1 MPSRREKVVAHAEHL
16 LDVFRSLRGRFALL
30 EPLLFDEAI
39 VRRLGSGRRG
49 HGMHL
54 LTSAL
59 LNSCALE
66 IAKIFHDGD
75 GRSASLTGL
84 VKSLGDERLLTELRE
99 SFAVWN
105 IAPTSGSDSE
115 ILAVIQAGERREEEQ
130 RRIQFGEL
138 VATLR
143 TRYGELQSSSAMASF
158 RAMRD
163 QLLSH
168 NQLSFDGTTYHPLD
182 VTALGLTFGDLR
194 AAIDEIEEAMNLV
207 TLIFRNS
214 SFDFTRL
221 REQLAADRD
230 AFWSPTSS

>member
-1 MPSRREKVVAHAEHL
+1 MPSRREKIVAHAEHL
-16 LDVFRSLRGRFALL
+16 LDVFRALRGRFALL

-39 VRRLGSGRRG
+39 VRRLGSGRRR

-84 VKSLGDERLLTELRE
+84 VESLGDEMLLTELRE
-99 SFAVWN
+99 RYAVWN
-105 IAPTSGSDSE
+105 IAPTSGNDSD
-115 ILAVIQAGERREEEQ
+115 ILALIQAGERREEEQ
-130 RRIQFGEL
+130 RRLQFAEL

-143 TRYGELQSSSAMASF
+143 TRYGNLQSSFAMASF

-163 QLLSH
+163 QLLAH
-168 NQLSFDGTTYHPLD
+168 NQMSFDGTTYHPLD
-182 VTALGLTFGDLR
+182 VTALGLKFGDMR
-194 AAIDEIEEAMNLV
+194 VAIDEIEAVMNLV

-214 SFDFTRL
+214 SFDFARL
-221 REQLAADRD
+221 REQLTADRD
-230 AFWSPTSS
+230 AFWSQSS